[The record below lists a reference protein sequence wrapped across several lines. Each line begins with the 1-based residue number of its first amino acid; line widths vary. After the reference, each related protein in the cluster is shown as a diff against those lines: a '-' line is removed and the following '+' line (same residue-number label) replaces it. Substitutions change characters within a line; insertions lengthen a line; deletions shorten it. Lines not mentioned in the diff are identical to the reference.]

1 MSIRIKSWSGRA
13 TTALLLGLLLVLI
26 LVNPAPAQEK
36 ETPILILP
44 VNGAEFLPGVLF
56 DFRVEVH
63 TDTLPEDFAVTIND
77 QAAEEFFGAAPA
89 EENWEFG
96 PEGETPTPAQS
107 VIWRKAT
114 FAEPGEYTVQVTAD
128 GATQTATWTVREP
141 QAGEAKNVILFI
153 ADGGSSALYTAARLV
168 SRGMTNGYYNGS
180 LAFDNFEEVGLLH
193 TSGIDSIITDSANSA
208 SAYNTGHKTAVNAT
222 GSYPDTSP
230 DKLDDPRIET
240 FAELVAR
247 LRQMSIGVVT
257 TSDFTDATPAA
268 VWAHG
273 RDRSS
278 GNRAAYA
285 ASVLDEGLMPQV
297 IMGGGGR
304 YMIPQ
309 SAEGSRRAD
318 ERDLF
323 AEYEEAGYTV
333 VTSATELENAMGTPP
348 ERLLGIFHTS
358 DMNVW
363 LDRNVYT
370 DNLGNF
376 PDQPG
381 LAAMTTAAL
390 EILATNPNGFYLEV
404 EAASL
409 DKQLHPMDFDRA
421 LADTI
426 EFDRAIAAAYEWV
439 QANAPD
445 TLIVVTS
452 DHGHSYDVYGTV
464 DVKTFNAATD
474 EAGRRNAIQ
483 VYADAGFPTYVDQN
497 GDYFPDSWNVD
508 TALAQGKVD
517 NPNFTEDFQV
527 SKTPRAPSIVLDD
540 ETVVDNPDD
549 DPNGLALGGN
559 LPLDA
564 DTSVHTMQDVPV
576 YAQGPGS
583 ECLGRVIENAEVFF
597 CMAAAIGLDPSAPDG
612 LMAAAS
618 KP

>member
-1 MSIRIKSWSGRA
+1 MFICIKSWSSRGI
-13 TTALLLGLLLVLI
+13 TALLLGLLMVLI
-26 LVNPAPAQEK
+26 LVNPAPAQETK
-36 ETPILILP
+36 SPILIFP
-44 VNGAEFLPGVLF
+44 IGGAHLLPGALF
-56 DFRVEVH
+56 DLRVEVH
-63 TDTLPEDFAVTIND
+63 ANALPNDFTVTIND
-77 QAAEEFFGAAPA
+77 QVAEEFFSVAPTS
-89 EENWEFG
+89 ENWEFG

-107 VIWRKAT
+107 VIWRKVALN
-114 FAEPGEYTVQVTAD
+114 EPGEYTVKVTAD

-141 QAGEAKNVILFI
+141 QAGEAKNIILFI
-153 ADGGSSALYTAARLV
+153 ADGGSSAVYTAARLV

-208 SAYNTGHKTAVNAT
+208 SAYNTGQKTAVNAT

-285 ASVLDEGLMPQV
+285 ALALDEGLMPQV

-304 YMIPQ
+304 YMIPK
-309 SAEGSRRAD
+309 SVEGSRRAD

-323 AEYEEAGYTV
+323 TEYEEVGYTV
-333 VTSATELENAMGTPP
+333 VASATELEKAMQTPP

-363 LDRNVYT
+363 LDRHVYT
-370 DNLGNF
+370 DNLGDF
-376 PDQPG
+376 PDQPD
-381 LAAMTTAAL
+381 LTDMTTAAL
-390 EILATNPNGFYLEV
+390 EILSTNPNGFYLEV
-404 EAASL
+404 EAASV

-439 QANAPD
+439 QTNAPD

-452 DHGHSYDVYGTV
+452 DHGQGYDVYGTV
-464 DVKTFNAATD
+464 DVETFNTAAD
-474 EAGRRNAIQ
+474 EIERRNAVQI
-483 VYADAGFPTYVDQN
+483 YADAGFPTYVDKD

-508 TALAQGKVD
+508 IVLAQGKVD

-527 SKTPRAPSIVLDD
+527 SETPRAPSIVLDD

-583 ECLGRVIENAEVFF
+583 ECLGRVLENTEVFF
-597 CMAAAIGLDPSAPDG
+597 CMAAAIGLDPSATDG
-612 LMAAAS
+612 MMAAAS
-618 KP
+618 K